1 MKDPIRVETSAPKRN
16 TGLQIVLEIL
26 RVIVGVLFIFSGL
39 VKANDPSGLANKMIE
54 FFEPAVLNIPSLIP
68 HALAFSIVMITA
80 EIVLGVTLLIG
91 FAFRFFAWFLLAIN
105 IFFTFLTAYV
115 YYWDVIKHSAKV
127 RECGCFGD
135 CIKISN

>member
-1 MKDPIRVETSAPKRN
+1 MKDPIKVERTAAKRN
-16 TGLQIVLEIL
+16 TGLHIFLEIL

-91 FAFRFFAWFLLAIN
+91 FAFRFFSWFLLAIN
-105 IFFTFLTAYV
+105 IFFTFL
-115 YYWDVIKHSAKV
+115 
-127 RECGCFGD
+127 
-135 CIKISN
+135 